1 MKATVLEWL
10 QYFYDEADFGPA
22 DDDCRYL
29 LKQQFMRDTGKELPD
44 GYGCDDE

>member
-10 QYFYDEADFGPA
+10 QYFYDEADFGPGSGE
-22 DDDCRYL
+22 YVYQ
-29 LKQQFMRDTGKELPD
+29 LKQQFTQDTGKELPD